1 MPNIRNFEISGIY
14 NPWLLQKMIYIPP
27 IEYDYNPHRKEREKT
42 PFTTF
47 FSTGSNRRRY
57 IMQRLWEHGILVIN
71 YSGITTSDRMKVIYD
86 SKAIMINIHQTEH
99 HHTFEEFRVLPALL
113 RGLVVICEESPLIS
127 SIPYSQFVVWSSIN
141 DLPMNVMKV
150 KENYN
155 DYVDRFFGP
164 QSELPFI
171 LANMRND
178 AYKNMEKRILQITP
192 RTNDLFFKA

>member
-1 MPNIRNFEISGIY
+1 M
-14 NPWLLQKMIYIPP
+14 L
-27 IEYDYNPHRKEREKT
+27 
-42 PFTTF
+42 
-47 FSTGSNRRRY
+47 
-57 IMQRLWEHGILVIN
+57 
-71 YSGITTSDRMKVIYD
+71 
-86 SKAIMINIHQTEH
+86 NIHQTEH